1 VKREGQLEAPTFSL
15 DPSRVREP
23 GAALFLL
30 AHQDDEIAFAPLM
43 ALLGAQGRRLC
54 VVYLT
59 DGAAGRA
66 TPAQRASETTRAL
79 AALGIPAADIRF
91 LGSDL
96 SIPDEGLVR
105 HLGSAHDALESEC
118 QAICH
123 SGDLFSLAWE
133 GGHPDHDATH
143 VLALALAKRHGW
155 DDRTWQVPFYR
166 AAECG
171 PPFFT
176 LFAPLP
182 SNGPVWH
189 LPAARHDALLRAR
202 MIRFFPSQWR
212 SLAGLAPA
220 VLWHALLGTPVTL
233 QRVPVDRPL
242 ARPTAGPLLYEQRTG
257 ITFVEFAEHANR
269 FLEERA
275 AMPTSRSQP
284 GSRPVEA
291 SRDEEESS

>member
-1 VKREGQLEAPTFSL
+1 V
-15 DPSRVREP
+15 
-23 GAALFLL
+23 ALFLL

-43 ALLGAQGRRLC
+43 ALLGAKGRRLR

-59 DGAAGRA
+59 DGAARRA
-66 TPAQRASETTRAL
+66 TPARRVSETTRAL

-96 SIPDEGLVR
+96 SIPDSWLFR
-105 HLGSAHDALESEC
+105 HLDSAHDALEKDC

-123 SGDLFSLAWE
+123 SCHLFTLAWE

-143 VLALALAKRHGW
+143 VVARALAGERGW
-155 DDRTWQVPFYR
+155 ADRTWQVPFYR
-166 AAECG
+166 AADRG

-182 SNGPVWH
+182 LNGPAWQ

-202 MIRFFPSQWR
+202 MIRYFPSQWR
-212 SLAGLAPA
+212 TLAGLAPA
-220 VLWHALLGTPVTL
+220 ILWHALRGTPAAL
-233 QRVPVDRPL
+233 QRVRVDQPL
-242 ARPTAGPLLYEQRTG
+242 ARPTAGPLLYEQRNG
-257 ITFVEFAEHANR
+257 IPFVELAKHAKR

-275 AMPTSRSQP
+275 AMRASRSQHESGP
-284 GSRPVEA
+284 TTASGYEEGS
-291 SRDEEESS
+291 S